1 MCVFLKNNVG
11 SLVEWDEYC
20 HYVAGLVG
28 IGLSR
33 IFSASH
39 LESEEVGRDEQL
51 SNSMGLFLQK
61 TNIIRDYLEDIKQG
75 RRFWPKEVACVFV
88 CLCLLTLYILCILLI
103 ICAHVCI
110 LLYLCLCTYYVQ
122 INLTNTKSPINELF
136 VSPYI

>member
-75 RRFWPKEVACVFV
+75 RRFWPKEVAYVFV
-88 CLCLLTLYILCILLI
+88 CLSLLTLYMLCILLI
-103 ICAHVCI
+103 CASVRILFVCI
-110 LLYLCLCTYYVQ
+110 CFHV
-122 INLTNTKSPINELF
+122 
-136 VSPYI
+136 